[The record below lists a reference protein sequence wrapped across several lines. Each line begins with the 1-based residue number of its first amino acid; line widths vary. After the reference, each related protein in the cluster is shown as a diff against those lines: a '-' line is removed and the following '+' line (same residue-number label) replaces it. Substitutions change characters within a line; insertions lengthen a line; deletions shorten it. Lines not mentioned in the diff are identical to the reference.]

1 MNSRPL
7 TNAASVPTVGTG
19 FAMQEGWG
27 VSRTGKALVA
37 LAAAAIALVVMAWFD
52 STVLRD
58 AVRQA
63 QATFT
68 SASVAP
74 LFVLGSLLVA
84 GAVLLLGALAWRAAS
99 LVVSLAY
106 VVVGGFFV
114 ALWWVVWN
122 LGSATND
129 APPVLPEWFAS
140 ALTSIWVSTTGQLNA
155 VATIGAGMLIAGIA
169 ALVPWWRGR
178 AAAFR
183 ADVAVPTAEAVLP

>member
-1 MNSRPL
+1 
-7 TNAASVPTVGTG
+7 
-19 FAMQEGWG
+19 MQEGWG

-114 ALWWVVWN
+114 ALWWVVWD

-169 ALVPWWRGR
+169 ALVPSWRGR